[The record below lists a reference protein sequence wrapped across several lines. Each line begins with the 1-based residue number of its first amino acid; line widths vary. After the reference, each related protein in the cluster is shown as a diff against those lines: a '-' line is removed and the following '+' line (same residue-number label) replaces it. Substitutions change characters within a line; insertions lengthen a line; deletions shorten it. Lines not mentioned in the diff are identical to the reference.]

1 MKYAIGATLT
11 FFMLTAC
18 TTTDEI
24 IIDQKGV
31 NMSGYQQDLTE
42 CRSYANEVKTQ
53 EKMAKGAAS
62 GAVVGGLVGAITG
75 GTNGAAR
82 GAGVGAVGGGARGAN
97 EGEQT
102 EVQVVKRCL
111 SGRGYRVLN

>member
-1 MKYAIGATLT
+1 MRHSVSTIVLVLALAG
-11 FFMLTAC
+11 C

-24 IIDQKGV
+24 IIDEKGV
-31 NMSGYQQDLTE
+31 NMQAYQRDLEE
-42 CRSYANEVKTQ
+42 CRGYASGVKSG
-53 EKMAKGAAS
+53 EKTAKGAGS

-75 GTNGAAR
+75 GAEGAAK
-82 GAGVGAVGGGARGAN
+82 GAGVGAVGGGARGAS
-97 EGEQT
+97 EGERS